1 MQRMMTWL
9 LEEYLGYDR
18 VEWRWSSWPSVRRGG
33 ERGWSGDSPL
43 ESENSLR
50 REEAVVKRKII
61 K

>member
-33 ERGWSGDSPL
+33 ESGVDKNVK
-43 ESENSLR
+43 ESG
-50 REEAVVKRKII
+50 EEEEYEEGEL
-61 K
+61 